1 MVLVTRTS
9 DSDLFET
16 AFYNNND
23 DIIIIVMICIVV
35 TMGCLLD
42 GVTPGKGKERKTHPR
57 LAYWGGGGGGGGKK
71 VYMLAVC
78 TLPLSLLL
86 NMNPKKPFTRH
97 DPRFK
102 SLKRPKSKC
111 LRRRSSRFFFFERKC
126 NPITSSPL

>member
-57 LAYWGGGGGGGGKK
+57 LAYWGGGGGGGEEGVYTGRMYSDSIASIEHVTKK
-71 VYMLAVC
+71 
-78 TLPLSLLL
+78 
-86 NMNPKKPFTRH
+86 NPHTP
-97 DPRFK
+97 
-102 SLKRPKSKC
+102 
-111 LRRRSSRFFFFERKC
+111 
-126 NPITSSPL
+126 